1 MKFQLLN
8 DVWSS
13 EDATT
18 WTSLTSKAAWAGRK
32 NFGMI
37 VYNKKIWVLGG
48 LMAGLGGKQ
57 VPSNSIWSSSDGVEW
72 LQVFVPSD
80 RKHTHARTH
89 TLIFFAT
96 DTLANLPTHAIN
108 SFPVCS
114 VCPG

>member
-1 MKFQLLN
+1 MKFKLLN